1 MTIVTPLVRAA
12 RRIGNIFMQ
21 AGPVGI
27 GYAVSLYLKQRRM
40 DRLMYCIDRENEL
53 HRRMRHNLNI
63 ELNDA
68 IFAHQATQVAAATFW
83 RHCEKTNNAA
93 AAALGCAK

>member
-12 RRIGNIFMQ
+12 RRVVNIFMQ

-27 GYAVSLYLKQRRM
+27 GYAVSLFFKQRRM
-40 DRLMYCIDRENEL
+40 DRLLYCIDRENEL
-53 HRRMRHNLNI
+53 HRRMRHNLNV

-68 IFAHQATQVAAATFW
+68 IFDHKATQVAAATFW
-83 RHCEKTNNAA
+83 KHCEKTNDA